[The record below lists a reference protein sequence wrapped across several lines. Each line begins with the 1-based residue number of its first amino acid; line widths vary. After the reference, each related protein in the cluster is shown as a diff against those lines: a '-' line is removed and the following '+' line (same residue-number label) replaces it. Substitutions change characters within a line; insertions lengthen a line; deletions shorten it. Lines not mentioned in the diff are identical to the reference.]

1 MLQESTVTE
10 TSFLHPQMNFNHGIY
25 LQPSLAESSSFSVE
39 IFGLN
44 PNATQNISQNK
55 AWSHLLSGGHRAILI
70 SVVSSWQ
77 PTAIS
82 KKNQNTS
89 VNKIKRI
96 ELVTFPQ
103 PWLETK
109 CSSLLFCFTL
119 SCIEMPNKP
128 LQNYKIASGKLCTF
142 GKRYSAKYFIS
153 NQEPQENSSA
163 KIKKNIYIFL
173 RNICVQTGISLV
185 RAQSAREKM

>member
-1 MLQESTVTE
+1 MQPKTFLRTKHEAIYFLEATGPF
-10 TSFLHPQMNFNHGIY
+10 SFLWY
-25 LQPSLAESSSFSVE
+25 LLDNQQQYL
-39 IFGLN
+39 
-44 PNATQNISQNK
+44 
-55 AWSHLLSGGHRAILI
+55 
-70 SVVSSWQ
+70 
-77 PTAIS
+77 
-82 KKNQNTS
+82 KKKQNTS

-119 SCIEMPNKP
+119 SCLEMPNKP

-142 GKRYSAKYFIS
+142 GKRYSAKHFIS

-163 KIKKNIYIFL
+163 KIKENIYIFL
-173 RNICVQTGISLV
+173 KNICVQTGISLV